1 MSEERGRKSAEH
13 SVTEEEKKENT
24 LKNGALG
31 FHILHRPLKLYFML
45 LPHCRFSE
53 MSHTLAQFEEKDACR
68 FKAFEF
74 FPF

>member
-1 MSEERGRKSAEH
+1 MKKEGESQQNILLLRKK
-13 SVTEEEKKENT
+13 KKENT

-53 MSHTLAQFEEKDACR
+53 MSHTLAQFEAKDACR